1 MLGIDPGT
9 AVVGYGVV
17 HTGYGTPVLVEC
29 GVIRTRAGEPL
40 ANRLATIFDGVT
52 EIVAQHRPGS
62 IAIEG
67 LFHGKNARSAL
78 VLGHGRGVI
87 LLAASRAGVP
97 VMEISPAEVKRAV
110 TGTGAATKPQV
121 GAMVMRL
128 LCLSAVPKPA
138 DAADG
143 VAIALTCA
151 MRLRTAVDGTRT
163 RR

>member
-17 HTGYGTPVLVEC
+17 RAAHRTPQLVEC
-29 GVIRTRAGEPL
+29 GVIRTRASEPL
-40 ANRLATIFDGVT
+40 ANRLATIFDGIS
-52 EIVAQHRPGS
+52 EIVDRHRPSS

-97 VMEISPAEVKRAV
+97 ILEISPAEVKRAV

-128 LCLSAVPKPA
+128 LCLSAVPQPA

-151 MRLRTAVDGTRT
+151 MRLRSPVDRI
-163 RR
+163 RSAR

>member
-17 HTGYGTPVLVEC
+17 HTARGAPVLVEC
-29 GVIRTRAGEPL
+29 GVIRTRASDPL

-52 EIVAQHRPGS
+52 EIVAHHRPGS

-97 VMEISPAEVKRAV
+97 VLEISPAEVKRAV

-128 LCLSAVPKPA
+128 LSLSAVPRPA

-151 MRLRTAVDGTRT
+151 MRLRTDA
-163 RR
+163 RRAGMAR